1 MLFSLFSKKEN
12 TDDDIE
18 IELPTFSYK
27 PLTKNS
33 SLLRRQLEEQ
43 RFNESGAV
51 KEKLYEIL

>member
-27 PLTKNS
+27 PLMKNS
-33 SLLRRQLEEQ
+33 SLLRRLLEDQ

>member
-27 PLTKNS
+27 PLMKNS